1 MGTTDIIARFI
12 LDMLEESEGS
22 AELQR
27 SSLAE
32 RFNCVPSQINYVI
45 STRFSPERGYVVE
58 SRRGG
63 GGYIR
68 IRRVATSSPRQL
80 IMHTVNSIGEE
91 LDLQTAAAFLSNA
104 IHQPKNTIQIR
115 LAMKDIAPPPNSISF
130 LNGKNDMD
138 ANLKH
143 CFPQGIP
150 MIVMQQTS
158 PANHQDSPLRNP
170 PNMNQRI
177 LPNVL
182 IVFASCIL

>member
-1 MGTTDIIARFI
+1 MGTTDLIARFI

-68 IRRVATSSPRQL
+68 ISRVRTAPSQ
-80 IMHTVNSIGEE
+80 IVMHTVNAVGDS
-91 LDLQTAAAFLSNA
+91 LDLPTAQALLDNILSTGALDRKTAGLILTAIGNNA
-104 IHQPKNTIQIR
+104 LRPVPVMYRDVVRASIFKYMLVATIS
-115 LAMKDIAPPPNSISF
+115 D
-130 LNGKNDMD
+130 
-138 ANLKH
+138 
-143 CFPQGIP
+143 
-150 MIVMQQTS
+150 
-158 PANHQDSPLRNP
+158 
-170 PNMNQRI
+170 
-177 LPNVL
+177 
-182 IVFASCIL
+182 

>member
-104 IHQPKNTIQIR
+104 IHQQALSEREARLILAALGDNALRPVPRPYRDTLRASLIKHMLIQTI
-115 LAMKDIAPPPNSISF
+115 
-130 LNGKNDMD
+130 ND
-138 ANLKH
+138 
-143 CFPQGIP
+143 
-150 MIVMQQTS
+150 
-158 PANHQDSPLRNP
+158 
-170 PNMNQRI
+170 
-177 LPNVL
+177 
-182 IVFASCIL
+182 

>member
-1 MGTTDIIARFI
+1 MGTTDMIARFI
-12 LDMLEESEGS
+12 LDILEESEGS

-104 IHQPKNTIQIR
+104 IHQPLSEREARLILAALGDNALRPVPRPYRDALRASLIKHMLIQTI
-115 LAMKDIAPPPNSISF
+115 
-130 LNGKNDMD
+130 ND
-138 ANLKH
+138 
-143 CFPQGIP
+143 
-150 MIVMQQTS
+150 
-158 PANHQDSPLRNP
+158 
-170 PNMNQRI
+170 
-177 LPNVL
+177 
-182 IVFASCIL
+182 